1 MIYVIRH
8 GETDLNKE
16 KRLQGRSGLALN
28 QVGITQ
34 AERLKEQLKDISFDY
49 VFSSPQERAIQTA
62 EIATG
67 KKVSIDNRL
76 DVFDLGE
83 ADQLKKSEVIFDGF
97 IPDSNQYKGVENIK
111 SYVERVFSFLRELEV
126 SYRSDMQIL
135 LSGHRCTTG
144 CIGAY
149 FQGIPQD
156 QNLLEYSSENGE
168 YKTYEFNNFVRHKR

>member
-1 MIYVIRH
+1 MIYVIRQ

-16 KRLQGRSGLALN
+16 KRLQGRMGLPLN
-28 QVGITQ
+28 QIGITQ
-34 AERLKEQLKDISFDY
+34 AERLREQLKDTRFDY

-67 KKVSIDNRL
+67 KKARIDSRL

-97 IPDSNQYKGVENIK
+97 IPDPNRYKGVENIN

-126 SYRSDMQIL
+126 SYRSDMDTDVQQGVLGLIFTVF
-135 LSGHRCTTG
+135 HR
-144 CIGAY
+144 IEI
-149 FQGIPQD
+149 F
-156 QNLLEYSSENGE
+156 
-168 YKTYEFNNFVRHKR
+168 

>member
-16 KRLQGRSGLALN
+16 NRLQGRSGLPLN

-34 AERLKEQLKDISFDY
+34 AEHLKEQLKDINFDF

-67 KKVSIDNRL
+67 KKVITDSRI

-97 IPDSNQYKGVENIK
+97 IPDSNLYKGVENIN
-111 SYVERVFSFLRELEV
+111 SYVERVFNFLRELEV

-149 FQGIPQD
+149 FHGVPQD
-156 QNLLEYSSENGE
+156 QNLLKYSSDNGE
-168 YKTYEFNNFVRHKR
+168 YKTYAYTQFAHHTK